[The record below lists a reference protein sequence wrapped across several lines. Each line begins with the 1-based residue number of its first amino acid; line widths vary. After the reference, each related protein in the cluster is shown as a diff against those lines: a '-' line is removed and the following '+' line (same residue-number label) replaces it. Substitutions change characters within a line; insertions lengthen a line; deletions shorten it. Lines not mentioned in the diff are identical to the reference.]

1 MPVAS
6 SQKDAQN
13 QLLQHYQHLL
23 PKSPTYHLGG
33 QLSPGSLVPSSEHFI
48 GREEGATYVSDLRPL
63 TALQASATS
72 ERNAS
77 FFSTHSPP
85 LINLSPN
92 LSPTAEPQR
101 VSPFYDLRET
111 TRRRS
116 FYGMLRLL
124 TSIDLTVESLLDVV
138 RKVRNSDEKVYSTA
152 RVPELKLMLMT
163 EVLNIEPLLSRLTKS
178 QTVDY
183 KPSCFLTIQVIQKR
197 SHHSPSALL
206 HM

>member
-124 TSIDLTVESLLDVV
+124 TSIDSTVESLLDVV

-197 SHHSPSALL
+197 SHHSRSALL

>member
-124 TSIDLTVESLLDVV
+124 TSIDSTVESLLDVV

-152 RVPELKLMLMT
+152 RVPESKLMLMT

>member
-124 TSIDLTVESLLDVV
+124 TSIDSTVESLLWAI
-138 RKVRNSDEKVYSTA
+138 RCMCEGSKKFRW
-152 RVPELKLMLMT
+152 
-163 EVLNIEPLLSRLTKS
+163 KS
-178 QTVDY
+178 
-183 KPSCFLTIQVIQKR
+183 L
-197 SHHSPSALL
+197 
-206 HM
+206 